1 MALFNLTG
9 ISLTN
14 NQKTRSGATGP
25 LVGGKYESNIYR
37 YPQDI
42 GNYDKG
48 HYMVIHINE
57 QVHTNYKGDLTGD
70 DPTVIANRKRY
81 GTPTLNS
88 AADQIVKNQQ
98 VSDMVGSIGTALS
111 KGISSGVDLAKE
123 YFPSAKDALN
133 ATTGAAGVVANDV
146 KQAAKNFTSS
156 NGIRTIRRTTD
167 TIALYMPD
175 TLAFTHQQGYSEP
188 SQQGA
193 VAAGLSVGAS
203 LAQSLKKSTNN
214 PAEFG
219 AALAS
224 NMTPFMASLGLERLG
239 GFGETA
245 FAAGFGVVKNPMI
258 ELLYSAPSFREFRF
272 DFMLYPRSEKE
283 AGEVQRILNRLKFH
297 QAPELRKEFSSYF
310 LVPPSEFDIKFYYNG
325 AINPNIPEIST
336 CVLTSIDLDYAP
348 NGFAAYEVPGV
359 NTGVVGSTGMP
370 VAIRLSLQFKETEI
384 MTKANFAKTKHDSE
398 LKKLGVTEQDFVTGA
413 NGMGNYGE

>member
-14 NQKTRSGATGP
+14 NQKTRSGSTGP

-57 QVHTNYKGDLTGD
+57 QVHTNYKGDLSGD

-88 AADQIVKNQQ
+88 AANQIVSNEQ
-98 VSDMVGSIGTALS
+98 VNKTVGAAATVIGS
-111 KGISSGVDLAKE
+111 GVSSGVDFVKE
-123 YFPSAKDALN
+123 HVPQASAAID
-133 ATTGAAGVVANDV
+133 ATTGAVGVVGNQLN
-146 KQAAKNFTSS
+146 QAFKNYTSI
-156 NGIRTIRRTTD
+156 NGVRTIRRTTD

-175 TLAFTHQQGYSEP
+175 TLLFTHNQGYSEP
-188 SQQGA
+188 SQQGK
-193 VAAGLSVGAS
+193 VAAGLSIGAS

-224 NMTPFMASLGLERLG
+224 NMTPFMASIGLERLG

-283 AGEVQRILNRLKFH
+283 ADEVQRILNRLKFH

-348 NGFAAYEVPGV
+348 NGFSAYEVPGV
-359 NTGVVGSTGMP
+359 NTGVIGSTGMP

-384 MTKANFAKTKHDSE
+384 MTKSNFANAKHDSE
-398 LKKLGVTEQDFVTGA
+398 MKKLGVTEQDFVTGA